1 MLRELLAADI
11 QRIEG
16 IRAVGAVFQQILFGF
31 WLLLHRLVLVESVAI
46 TKKFIFAANLSLL
59 QHSLTINELGGA
71 DWVQ

>member
-31 WLLLHRLVLVESVAI
+31 RLLLHRVVLVESVAI
-46 TKKFIFAANLSLL
+46 TKIFFCCKSATSAILVDY
-59 QHSLTINELGGA
+59 Q
-71 DWVQ
+71 